1 MHLKQKSSLG
11 LLSITIGIVYLWF
24 GLLKFVPGLSPAEGL
39 ATETIR
45 LLTFDILGP
54 SLSMKL
60 LALWETALGVLL
72 VAGFFRRLVIPLA
85 LIHIALTFT
94 PMLYFPD
101 LIFSNNPFYL
111 TLLGQYIAKN
121 IIIAGAL
128 IIIWQDYRI
137 NKSTGIN
144 ARVNQKVRS

>member
-45 LLTFDILGP
+45 LLTFGIFGP

-72 VAGFFRRLVIPLA
+72 VAGLFRRLVIPLT
-85 LIHIALTFT
+85 LSHIALTFT
-94 PMLYFPD
+94 PMLFFPD